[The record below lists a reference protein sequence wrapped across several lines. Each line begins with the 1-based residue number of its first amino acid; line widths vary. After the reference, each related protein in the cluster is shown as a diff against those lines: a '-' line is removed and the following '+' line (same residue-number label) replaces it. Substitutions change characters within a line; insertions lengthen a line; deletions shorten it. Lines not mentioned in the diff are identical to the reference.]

1 MSTLSNTRS
10 VDHGKGFD
18 ANVFSEPISFMNGSH
33 LGFISVNSQIEH
45 LGGELDIQSK
55 PGKGSVITIRIRPKH
70 YDSQEVQ
77 QYG

>member
-1 MSTLSNTRS
+1 
-10 VDHGKGFD
+10 
-18 ANVFSEPISFMNGSH
+18 MNGSH